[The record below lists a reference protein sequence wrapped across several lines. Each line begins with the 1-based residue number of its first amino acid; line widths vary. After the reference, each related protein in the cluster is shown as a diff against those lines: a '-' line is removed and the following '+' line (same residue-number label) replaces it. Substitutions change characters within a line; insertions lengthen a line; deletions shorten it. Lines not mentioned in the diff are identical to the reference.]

1 MAYTLRFKP
10 IFSLYNFKSMKTK
23 DHPIT
28 RFVLPVIMVFL
39 WVLPIQAQDT
49 EQLVRQHLQGKSSSR
64 SLSAD
69 DLKDIVIISDH
80 VSKHNGLRNIYFT
93 QGIDRSPILRTN
105 SSMHILPNGEV
116 IKLNL
121 AFTDNISAKNT
132 NRGSR
137 LSPEDAILEMARQ
150 SNYKVEGA
158 ITKSTQTKAK
168 NRLEFYDKNSFAS
181 EDLMLESMYYLKDEV
196 IRDIYRI
203 TLYERNSSDAWE
215 YIIDARTGEI
225 IEKTSIVIE
234 CQFGHA
240 HDISC
245 KETNKEVDGFSAV
258 PNIMSP
264 FKAMMN
270 GTYRAF
276 PIGIE
281 SPNHGA
287 RVLMTDPHDLLAS
300 PFGWHDTNGA
310 AGAEFTITRGNNTY
324 TYPDKNNNNSPD
336 AEEAEGGAGLVFD
349 FPINLMNEPIT
360 YLDASLTNMFVWV
373 NFSHDVLYRY
383 GFDEP
388 SGNFQENNYGR
399 GGTGTDYVRTEIHD
413 GGGLNNAN
421 FSTPAADGGTPRMQ
435 SYLWDQTTP
444 LRDGALD
451 NIITVHEYAH
461 GLTNRLTGGPGI
473 NCLSGQEQMGE
484 GWSDWYALMFT
495 MQTEDTPEMP
505 RGVGSYPLGEAVD
518 GAGIRPFRYS
528 TDMTIN
534 PHTYDAIK
542 GPLSV
547 PHGVGSVWAAM
558 LWEVTWAL
566 IEKHGF
572 NPNIYAPWNTGG
584 NNLALQLVTDAL
596 KLQGCNP
603 GFVDGRDAILL
614 ADQILTGGD
623 NACEIWGAFA
633 KRGLGLS
640 ADQGPTLDKSDG
652 TEAFDSPCVTCYR
665 DMDGDGYG
673 DPNVSVLAV
682 MSCPA
687 GYVDNDLDCNDA
699 DANINP
705 DAIEICD
712 YIDNNCDGN
721 IDEGLDKWND
731 VSISATAN
739 GSAIYDECGL
749 NATFTVNS
757 YGHSLP
763 NQDVSHFI
771 YKTLCGDGSIT
782 AQLESVSNTGGW
794 AVLSMRE
801 SLTSG
806 SKKADLKFRM
816 TPFVMRSIRTITN
829 GFAVN
834 QMMPTSLLNSWMRIE
849 RNGNQFS
856 GYLSTDGINWQPV
869 FVQNIVMANCIHI
882 GMLAE
887 SINNATQ
894 TTAVFSNIETTG
906 VLNLMNQSFMSKP
919 IAVSNN
925 VSATDITLQPNPV
938 SNQVLVSWSA
948 DKQHGSGQLILTDQ
962 LGRVVLMQTLDDAL
976 TQITLDVQ
984 NLPVGLYLVQLK
996 MGDWIAPAQKLII
1009 SR

>member
-1 MAYTLRFKP
+1 
-10 IFSLYNFKSMKTK
+10 MKTK
-23 DHPIT
+23 DHPIPK
-28 RFVLPVIMVFL
+28 FVLLLVLMFI
-39 WVLPIQAQDT
+39 WILPIQAQDT
-49 EQLVRQHLQGKSSSR
+49 EQLVRQHLQGKTSSR

-93 QGIDRSPILRTN
+93 QGIDGQPILGTN

-116 IKLNL
+116 IKVNL
-121 AFTDNISAKNT
+121 ALTDNVNARNT
-132 NRGSR
+132 SRGAR
-137 LSPEDAILEMARQ
+137 LSPEEAIMEMARK
-150 SNYKVEGA
+150 SSYKVEGA
-158 ITKSTQTKAK
+158 IKPSKQAPDGK
-168 NRLEFYDKNSFAS
+168 RLVFYEGNAFAR

-203 TLYERNSSDAWE
+203 TLYEKNSSDAWE
-215 YIIDARTGEI
+215 YIIDARSGEI

-245 KETNKEVDGFSAV
+245 KETNREEEGFSAV

-300 PFGWHDTNGA
+300 PFGWHDTDGA
-310 AGAEFTITRGNNTY
+310 AGAEFTITRGNNTN

-360 YLDASLTNMFVWV
+360 YLEASLTNMFVWV

-399 GGTGTDYVRTEIHD
+399 GGTGTDYVRSEIHD
-413 GGGLNNAN
+413 GGGTNNAN
-421 FSTPAADGGTPRMQ
+421 FSTPAADGGTPRLQ
-435 SYLWDQTTP
+435 SYLWTQTTP
-444 LRDGALD
+444 FRDGALD
-451 NIITVHEYAH
+451 NVITVHEYVH
-461 GLTNRLTGGPGI
+461 GLTLRLTGGPGI
-473 NCLSGQEQMGE
+473 NCLGGSEQMGE

-495 MQTEDTPEMP
+495 MQNGDTPAMP

-518 GAGIRPFRYS
+518 GDGIRPFRYS
-528 TDMTIN
+528 TDMAIN

-542 GPLSV
+542 GSISV

-572 NPNIYAPWNTGG
+572 NPNLHAAWNTGG

-603 GFVDGRDAILL
+603 GFVDGRNAILL
-614 ADQILTGGD
+614 ADQILTGGS
-623 NACEIWGAFA
+623 NACEIWNAFA

-640 ADQGPTLDKSDG
+640 ADQGSYTSRLDG
-652 TEAFDSPCVTCYR
+652 TEAFDTPCVTCYR

-673 DPNVSVLAV
+673 DPNLSILAL

-699 DANINP
+699 NANINP

-721 IDEGLDKWND
+721 IDEGLDLWQD
-731 VSISATAN
+731 VSIGATAN
-739 GSAIYDECGL
+739 GSAIYDACGL
-749 NATFTVNS
+749 NSTFTVHS
-757 YGHSLP
+757 YGYSQP
-763 NQDVSHFI
+763 VQDVLHVI
-771 YKTLCGDGSIT
+771 YKTLCGNGSIT
-782 AQLESVSNTGGW
+782 AKLESVSNTGGW
-794 AVLSMRE
+794 GVLSMRE
-801 SLTSG
+801 NFTQG
-806 SKKADLKFRM
+806 SKKAELKFRM

-829 GFAVN
+829 GNAN
-834 QMMPTSLLNSWMRIE
+834 SQMLPTSLLNSWMRIE

-856 GYLSTDGINWQPV
+856 GYLSSNGNDWQLV
-869 FVQNIVMANCIHI
+869 FVQNIVMPDCIHI
-882 GMLAE
+882 GMMAE

-906 VLNLMNQSFMSKP
+906 VLSLMNQSFMSKP
-919 IAVSNN
+919 LFAS
-925 VSATDITLQPNPV
+925 SSITPAEIILQPNPV
-938 SNQVLVSWSA
+938 SDQVLVSWNA
-948 DKQHGSGQLILTDQ
+948 DKSGIGHIVLTDQ
-962 LGRVVLMQTLDDAL
+962 LGRVVQQQSIDDSMP
-976 TQITLDVQ
+976 QIALDVQ

-996 MGDWIAPAQKLII
+996 MGDWISPAQKLMIA
-1009 SR
+1009 R